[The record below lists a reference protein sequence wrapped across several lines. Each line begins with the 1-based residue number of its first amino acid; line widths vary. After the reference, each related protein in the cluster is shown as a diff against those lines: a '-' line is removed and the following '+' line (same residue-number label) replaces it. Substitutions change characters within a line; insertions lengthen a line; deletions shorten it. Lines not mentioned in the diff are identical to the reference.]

1 MNITKI
7 SLNRR
12 PVYRHDVTVPLT
24 YVHTSYTL
32 KKRPELQITMIQ
44 QQIIIVCLLINLY
57 NENYMQRYVPF

>member
-7 SLNRR
+7 SLKRR
-12 PVYRHDVTVPLT
+12 PVYRHDVTVRLT

-32 KKRPELQITMIQ
+32 KKE
-44 QQIIIVCLLINLY
+44 QQIIIVCLLIKLY